1 MRDLLIAGN
10 WKMNGNSAMVSELV
24 NGIIEGFNNSDSC
37 DLILCPPF
45 PYLNLV
51 SQGIMNSSIS
61 LGAQN
66 LSQHTSGPYTGEV
79 SAEMLKD
86 MGCQYVIVGH
96 SERRVLMSENNT
108 IITKKFITAIKN
120 HLKPI
125 LCIGESLDERKQG
138 LTASVISKQLNAVLN
153 KIDSN
158 DLKNSI
164 IAYEPV
170 WAIGS
175 GLTATPDE
183 AQDVHS
189 HIRDEINKLSKKV
202 AENIQILYG
211 GSVNGSNAGNLFSMP
226 DIDGGL
232 IGGASLT
239 ALEFLSIAKA
249 TIK

>member
-24 NGIIEGFNNSDSC
+24 NGIIEGFNDSDSC

-108 IITKKFITAIKN
+108 IITKKFII
-120 HLKPI
+120 
-125 LCIGESLDERKQG
+125 
-138 LTASVISKQLNAVLN
+138 
-153 KIDSN
+153 
-158 DLKNSI
+158 
-164 IAYEPV
+164 
-170 WAIGS
+170 
-175 GLTATPDE
+175 
-183 AQDVHS
+183 
-189 HIRDEINKLSKKV
+189 
-202 AENIQILYG
+202 
-211 GSVNGSNAGNLFSMP
+211 
-226 DIDGGL
+226 
-232 IGGASLT
+232 
-239 ALEFLSIAKA
+239 
-249 TIK
+249 